1 MILSGHF
8 CRLLLKVKIVLL
20 LKEIDIGMKLFF
32 KNSYVCEGDEI
43 GSYVVFADN
52 EEELHKKVIEKAESM
67 GYYIAA
73 SDINCVEL
81 IVYTPVAFTE
91 GISYGGI
98 ALSYNDLKDL
108 LWVERKEYDKQKL
121 EDVDYLAEKLESWLL
136 DV

>member
-1 MILSGHF
+1 
-8 CRLLLKVKIVLL
+8 
-20 LKEIDIGMKLFF
+20 
-32 KNSYVCEGDEI
+32 
-43 GSYVVFADN
+43 
-52 EEELHKKVIEKAESM
+52 M

-73 SDINCVEL
+73 SDISCVEL

-121 EDVDYLAEKLESWLL
+121 EDVDYLAEKLKSWLL

>member
-1 MILSGHF
+1 
-8 CRLLLKVKIVLL
+8 
-20 LKEIDIGMKLFF
+20 MKLFF

-43 GSYVVFADN
+43 SSYVVFADS
-52 EEELHKKVIEKAESM
+52 EEELHKKVLEKAESM
-67 GYYIAA
+67 GYHITA

-81 IVYTPVAFTE
+81 IVYIPVAFTA
-91 GISYGGI
+91 GISSGSM

-121 EDVDYLAEKLESWLL
+121 EDVDCMAEKLKNWLS